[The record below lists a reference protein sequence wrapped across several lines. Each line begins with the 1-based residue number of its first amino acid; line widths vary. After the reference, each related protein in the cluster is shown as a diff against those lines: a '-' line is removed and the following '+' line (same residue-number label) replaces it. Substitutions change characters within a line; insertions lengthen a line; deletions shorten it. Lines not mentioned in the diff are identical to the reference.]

1 VTASQSGYLD
11 AALAHVRANQ
21 PRVMAA
27 LVADAKAAA
36 NERGERSKF
45 HGRADALLQV
55 LRLALE
61 CDGFLGLCIYRVQA
75 RVDAL
80 GMRRAAN
87 VLRRVA
93 VITANVSIGRM
104 VRVRPGVFLAHG
116 NVVIDGLVE
125 IDAGTVIMPGVTI
138 GLREGPHRGGLRGPT
153 IGKDV
158 EIGTGAKILG
168 PITLHR
174 GARIGA
180 NAVVLR
186 DVPAGATAIGVP
198 ATVLRQGAE
207 TGSLR

>member
-1 VTASQSGYLD
+1 VTASKSGYFD
-11 AALAHVRANQ
+11 AALSHVRAGH

-36 NERGERSKF
+36 IERGERSKF
-45 HGRADALLQV
+45 RGRADALLQV

-61 CDGFLGLCIYRVQA
+61 CDGFLGLCLYRVQA
-75 RVDAL
+75 RLDAL
-80 GMRRAAN
+80 GMRSASN
-87 VLRRVA
+87 VMRRLA
-93 VITANVSIGRM
+93 VITANVSIGRT
-104 VRVRPGVFLAHG
+104 VQVRPGVFLAHG

-138 GLREGPHRGGLRGPT
+138 GLREGPRNGGLRGPT
-153 IGKDV
+153 IGKNV

-180 NAVVLR
+180 NAVVLQ
-186 DVPAGATAIGVP
+186 DVPANATAIGVP
-198 ATVLRQGAE
+198 ATIIREPAPSH
-207 TGSLR
+207 TR